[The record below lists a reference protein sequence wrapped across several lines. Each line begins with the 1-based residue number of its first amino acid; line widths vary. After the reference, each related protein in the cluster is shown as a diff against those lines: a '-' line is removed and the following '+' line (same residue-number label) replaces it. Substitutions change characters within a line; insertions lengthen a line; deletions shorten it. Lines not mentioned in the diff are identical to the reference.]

1 MNVIRSIHCNH
12 LTLKEILI
20 FQVPEEPKKIVPEKK
35 VPVIKKPEPPPPKGT
50 YTKINIYFFFVCCQ
64 QFGTLSLFYIVL
76 YYVLYYELSSVC
88 YSSEQT
94 CQINLYILHLAILYY

>member
-1 MNVIRSIHCNH
+1 M
-12 LTLKEILI
+12 TLKEIPI

-50 YTKINIYFFFVCCQ
+50 YSKINIYVFVCCQ
-64 QFGTLSLFYIVL
+64 KFGTLSLFYIVL

-88 YSSEQT
+88 YSPEQT
-94 CQINLYILHLAILYY
+94 CQINVYILHLAILYY